1 MRIVGLDIATNTGVG
16 LILGEEVRALS
27 FRPKEKRPFGL
38 GPGEVDF
45 AYEGRLAR
53 EFRDWLRPL
62 LVAEGIE
69 AVGIEKPR
77 PPNVTYR
84 KPIVDRNTEW
94 AGTAIRYEEKGGTTM
109 ATIFRIYSF
118 VGEACELCARLNIPV
133 HVFSQDA
140 WRKSFLGFSKAPK
153 GTTDGSAWLKAQ
165 AKAQC
170 GRIGVEVKNADAADA
185 VGVVWH
191 LRGIVNPMRHG
202 LFAAA
207 E

>member
-1 MRIVGLDIATNTGVG
+1 MRLCGLDIATTTGAG
-16 LILGEEVRALS
+16 LIIGDEVRALS

-38 GPGEVDF
+38 ERGKIDF
-45 AYEGRLAR
+45 AYEGRVAR

-62 LVAEGIE
+62 LVAEAIE
-69 AVGIEKPR
+69 VVGIEQPL

-84 KPIVDRNTEW
+84 KPIVDLDTKW

-109 ATIFRIYSF
+109 GTIFRIYSL
-118 VGEACELCARLNIPV
+118 VSEACELCARMNIPV

-170 GRIGVEVKNADAADA
+170 ARLGIEVKNADAADA
-185 VGVVWH
+185 VGVAWH
-191 LRGIVNPMRHG
+191 LRGMLSPAG
-202 LFAAA
+202 LFAA

>member
-1 MRIVGLDIATNTGVG
+1 MRLAGLDIATTTGAG
-16 LILGEEVRALS
+16 LILGEDIRALS
-27 FRPKEKRPFGL
+27 FRPREKRPFGL
-38 GPGEVDF
+38 KPGEVDF

-62 LVAEGIE
+62 LVAEEIE
-69 AVGIEKPR
+69 TVGIEKPL

-84 KPIVDRNTEW
+84 KPIVDRSTEW

-118 VGEACELCARLNIPV
+118 VSEALEICARLNIPV
-133 HVFSQDA
+133 HVVSQDA

-170 GRIGVEVKNADAADA
+170 ARIGVEVKNADAADA
-185 VGVVWH
+185 VGVAWH
-191 LRGIVNPMRHG
+191 LRGMMDPLRQG

>member
-1 MRIVGLDIATNTGVG
+1 MRIAGLDIATTTGAAT
-16 LILGEEVRALS
+16 ILGEVVRAQS
-27 FRPKEKRPFGL
+27 FRPREKRPFGL
-38 GPGEVDF
+38 KPGEVDF

-53 EFRDWLRPL
+53 DFRDWLRAL
-62 LVAEGIE
+62 LVAEAIE
-69 AVGIEKPR
+69 VVGIEKPL

-84 KPIVDRNTEW
+84 KPIVDRDTEW

-118 VGEACELCARLNIPV
+118 VSEACELCARLNIPV
-133 HVFSQDA
+133 HVVSQDA

-170 GRIGVEVKNADAADA
+170 QRIGVEVKNADAADA
-185 VGVVWH
+185 VGVAWH
-191 LRGIVNPMRHG
+191 VRGLLSPTG

>member
-1 MRIVGLDIATNTGVG
+1 MRIAGLDIATNTGVG
-16 LILGEEVRALS
+16 LILGEEVRAAS
-27 FRPKEKRPFGL
+27 FRPREKRPFGL
-38 GPGEVDF
+38 KPGEVDF
-45 AYEGRLAR
+45 PYEGRLAR

-69 AVGIEKPR
+69 AVGIEKPL

-84 KPIVDRNTEW
+84 KPIVDRTTEW
-94 AGTAIRYEEKGGTTM
+94 AGTAIRYEEKGATNMG
-109 ATIFRIYSF
+109 TIFRIYSF

-133 HVFSQDA
+133 YVFSQDA

-153 GTTDGSAWLKAQ
+153 GTSDGSKWLKDQ

-170 GRIGVEVKNADAADA
+170 ARIGVEVKNSDAADA

-191 LRGIVNPMRHG
+191 LRGVIDPLRQG